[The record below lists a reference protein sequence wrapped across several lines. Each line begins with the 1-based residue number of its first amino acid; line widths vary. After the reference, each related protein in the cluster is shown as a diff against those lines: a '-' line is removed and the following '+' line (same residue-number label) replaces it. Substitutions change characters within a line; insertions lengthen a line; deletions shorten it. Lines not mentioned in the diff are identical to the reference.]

1 MLGAR
6 EVTMVI
12 GGGRLVLGARWQ
24 VYTVEVVRG
33 RHLHGTQ
40 SGDLSAINL
49 RLPNFEAGIK
59 SSLQQHR

>member
-24 VYTVEVVRG
+24 VYTVEVVKR
-33 RHLHGTQ
+33 RHLHGT
-40 SGDLSAINL
+40 GVR
-49 RLPNFEAGIK
+49 RLVCYKP
-59 SSLQQHR
+59 